1 MNQQQQSYGHLLSAV
16 GGLLVGAWWV
26 KNENED
32 AQKSRAEREDGEGV
46 EEVCEAVAPVLDAW
60 EPHDQ
65 ECEDDY
71 TADLFEHLRAEC
83 LEDEDCC
90 VEDVYMCPNTREGQP
105 DILID
110 DHLVLELKVNPNKS
124 ERDRLI
130 GQCAGY
136 SREWVTWIVLIDT
149 PQHKVRELETLLKDK
164 GLERILVFSFS

>member
-26 KNENED
+26 KNENEE
-32 AQKSRAEREDGEGV
+32 AQKSRAEKDDPEGV
-46 EEVCEAVAPVLDAW
+46 EEICEAIAPVLDEW
-60 EPHDQ
+60 EPRDRKR
-65 ECEDDY
+65 EDDY
-71 TADLFEHLRAEC
+71 TVDLFRFLSAEC
-83 LEDEDCC
+83 LQDADCC
-90 VEDVYMCPNTREGQP
+90 VEEIEMCPSTREGQP

-110 DHLVLELKVNPNKS
+110 DRLALELKVNLRKS

-149 PQHKVRELETLLKDK
+149 PLHKVRELETLLKDK
-164 GLERILVFSFS
+164 GLQRILVFSFS

>member
-1 MNQQQQSYGHLLSAV
+1 L
-16 GGLLVGAWWV
+16 
-26 KNENED
+26 
-32 AQKSRAEREDGEGV
+32 
-46 EEVCEAVAPVLDAW
+46 
-60 EPHDQ
+60 

-71 TADLFEHLRAEC
+71 TADLFQHLVDQC
-83 LEDEDCC
+83 LEDEGCC
-90 VEDVYMCPNTREGQP
+90 VEEITMRPNTPEGQP

-110 DHLVLELKVNPNKS
+110 DHLALELKVNLSKS

-164 GLERILVFSFS
+164 GLHRILVFSFS